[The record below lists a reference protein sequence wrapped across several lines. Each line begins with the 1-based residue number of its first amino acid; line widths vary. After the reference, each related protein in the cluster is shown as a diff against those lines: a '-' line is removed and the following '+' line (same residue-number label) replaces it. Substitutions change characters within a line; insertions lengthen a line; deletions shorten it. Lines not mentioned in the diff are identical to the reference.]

1 MPPEDRADFE
11 NDLGKAAVMK
21 FFHKQEEHFK
31 DEEREKETRSKE
43 GKILLT
49 DIGKKAMD
57 VFVSFV
63 ETVEPILDVVVPS
76 TPEYAVPY
84 ACLKL
89 IFKASALTNSF
100 IMKQL
105 ILTFTVH
112 IKAQRSEGRDFEL
125 FRSFKQD
132 FTRS

>member
-1 MPPEDRADFE
+1 
-11 NDLGKAAVMK
+11 MK

-112 IKAQRSEGRDFEL
+112 IKAQRSEG
-125 FRSFKQD
+125 
-132 FTRS
+132 